1 MPFRTSIRT
10 VRCWFQYAF
19 YDWTRGMPMYKRAIT
34 WGAILI
40 QGYAIWFAL
49 SRPQVWVWMW
59 RENKIPLFLGVFLL
73 YLFGERVMHGMV
85 TSEIVRKVQLEAD
98 QIAAREIQQTLQ
110 PGKLEQLRGYE
121 LQGFYKPLREV
132 GGDYFDII
140 ELSASFGFAEWNGR
154 SLIDNAP

>member
-1 MPFRTSIRT
+1 MPFHAWIGTARRWI
-10 VRCWFQYAF
+10 QYAF
-19 YDWTRGMPMYKRAIT
+19 NDWTRGMPMYKRAIT

-85 TSEIVRKVQLEAD
+85 TSEIVRKAQLEAD
-98 QIAAREIQQTLQ
+98 Q
-110 PGKLEQLRGYE
+110 
-121 LQGFYKPLREV
+121 
-132 GGDYFDII
+132 
-140 ELSASFGFAEWNGR
+140 
-154 SLIDNAP
+154 